1 MSLLFESIKI
11 EDGKWHNLFY
21 HEQRMRRSWRMLWGE
36 EFEFDLE
43 ESLKHLPIPT
53 SGIHKCKIIYDE
65 KIREI
70 EWAEYKIKPI
80 QTLKLVEHNRIDYSC
95 KFVDRTLLN
104 DLFEKREKA
113 DDVLIVKQDRVTD
126 TSYANIILLK
136 KNKWFT
142 PYQPLLKG
150 TMRQNLVDR
159 NQIIEEE
166 ISVDDLRSFEKV
178 KLINAMLGTTGPEI
192 DIRNIID

>member
-36 EFEFDLE
+36 EFDFDLE

-53 SGIHKCKIIYDE
+53 SGTHKCKVIYDE
-65 KIREI
+65 KIQEI
-70 EWAEYKIKPI
+70 EWAEYKIKPVHS
-80 QTLKLVEHNRIDYSC
+80 LKLVEHNRIDYSC

-104 DLFEKREKA
+104 ALLEKKEEA
-113 DDVLIVKQDRVTD
+113 DDILIVKQNKITD
-126 TSYANIILLK
+126 TSYANVLLLK
-136 KNKWFT
+136 KDKWFT

-150 TMRQNLVDR
+150 TMRQNLLDR
-159 NQIIEEE
+159 NKIIEEE
-166 ISVDDLRSFEKV
+166 ISINDLGSFEKI
-178 KLINAMLGTTGPEI
+178 KLINAMLGLHGPEI
-192 DIRNIID
+192 EIRKVLA